1 MGRHSGF
8 LMDNQP
14 AAAPWQPLRLLQTLA
29 FFQLNPFLSEL
40 RQKLPILEP
49 LIPAEIAMPSPNLPA
64 PHFPAPQS
72 TQGAVLVLDASQA
85 HQAQPSPQSLQ
96 IMQTLLQKGYPV
108 RAVTADLAGIPP
120 HLSTAPHL
128 TWVTADLTQPNT
140 LAPESLLELREG
152 VNTLVLCLAPEGTP
166 AANSLELSTLLQL
179 LKAHGPGQ
187 GAITPLFDFRAPT
200 PAQLQIWGALDD
212 VVMGGV
218 SESRLQRLPT
228 AVLFTGNVS
237 TANSGGFAS
246 VRTQNFQPA
255 LNLGNS
261 TGIELRLRGDGNRYK
276 FFIRADS
283 RWDGVGYAYSLD
295 TVAETWQT
303 LRLPFAEFI
312 PVMRAN
318 RVSNAPNL
326 NPEQIYSFQ
335 IMLSKFEY
343 DRQLNP
349 QFTPGSFALEIEQI
363 NAYSDAPLPCLIGL
377 GDAEPELVAQCQNL
391 GLTFQLL
398 PYSNWEKTLP
408 DSIHFSS
415 KSS

>member
-14 AAAPWQPLRLLQTLA
+14 TAAPWQPLRLLQTLA

-40 RQKLPILEP
+40 RQRLPILEP
-49 LIPAEIAMPSPNLPA
+49 LIPAEIAMPSPNLST
-64 PHFPAPQS
+64 PHFPAPQG
-72 TQGAVLVLDASQA
+72 TVLVLDASQA

-108 RAVTADLAGIPP
+108 RAVAADLAGIPP

-128 TWVTADLTQPNT
+128 TWVTADLTQPDT
-140 LAPESLLELREG
+140 LAPESLLGLLEG
-152 VNTLVLCLAPEGTP
+152 MSTLVLCLAPEGTP
-166 AANSLELSTLLQL
+166 TANSLELSTLLQL
-179 LKAHGPGQ
+179 LKAHWPNPET
-187 GAITPLFDFRAPT
+187 ITPLFDFRAPT
-200 PAQLQIWGALDD
+200 SAQLQIWGALDD

-228 AVLFTGNVS
+228 SVLFTGNVS

-283 RWDGVGYAYSLD
+283 RWDGVGYAYSFD

-303 LRLPFAEFI
+303 LRLPFAAFI

-318 RVSNAPNL
+318 RVPNAPNL

-349 QFTPGSFALEIEQI
+349 KFTPGSFALEIEQV
-363 NAYSDAPLPCLIGL
+363 NAYSDVPLPSLIGL
-377 GDAEPELVAQCQNL
+377 GEAEPELVAQCQNL
-391 GLTFQLL
+391 GLGFQLL

-415 KSS
+415 TPS

>member
-1 MGRHSGF
+1 M
-8 LMDNQP
+8 
-14 AAAPWQPLRLLQTLA
+14 
-29 FFQLNPFLSEL
+29 
-40 RQKLPILEP
+40 
-49 LIPAEIAMPSPNLPA
+49 
-64 PHFPAPQS
+64 QS
-72 TQGAVLVLDASQA
+72 
-85 HQAQPSPQSLQ
+85 
-96 IMQTLLQKGYPV
+96 LLQKGYPV
-108 RAVTADLAGIPP
+108 RAVVADLAGIPQ

-140 LAPESLLELREG
+140 LAPESRLGLLEG
-152 VNTLVLCLAPEGTP
+152 VSTLVLCLAPEGTP
-166 AANSLELSTLLQL
+166 TANSPELTALLQL
-179 LKAHGPGQ
+179 LKAHWPDQ
-187 GAITPLFDFRAPT
+187 GVGVITPLFDFRAPT
-200 PAQLQIWGALDD
+200 PALLQIWGALDD

-218 SESRLQRLPT
+218 SESRLQRLP
-228 AVLFTGNVS
+228 ASVLFTGNVS

-283 RWDGVGYAYSLD
+283 RWDGVGYAYSFD

-303 LRLPFAEFI
+303 LRLPFADFI

-318 RVSNAPNL
+318 RVPNAPNL

-349 QFTPGSFALEIEQI
+349 KFTPGYFALEIEQI
-363 NAYSDAPLPCLIGL
+363 NTYSDTPLPSLIGL
-377 GDAEPELVAQCQNL
+377 GEAEPELVAQCQNL

-408 DSIHFSS
+408 DSIHSPG
-415 KSS
+415 KPR